1 MNFGTKLRTILRIAV
16 SLQNTAVVLTASVQ
30 AFASEYHIGWLTFAW
45 ALFALACN
53 FVADAITTYYNNDY
67 TPEMCEATGEGRAKK
82 AEKKGING
90 EYFYNDPEMDFFDF
104 DENLGET
111 EDER

>member
-30 AFASEYHIGWLTFAW
+30 AFADEYHIGWLTFAW

-53 FVADAITTYYNNDY
+53 FAADVITTYYNNDY
-67 TPEMCEATGEGRAKK
+67 TVEGSIGTKNTRDLKELRDYEPTDVEEPED
-82 AEKKGING
+82 AEVK
-90 EYFYNDPEMDFFDF
+90 E
-104 DENLGET
+104 
-111 EDER
+111 